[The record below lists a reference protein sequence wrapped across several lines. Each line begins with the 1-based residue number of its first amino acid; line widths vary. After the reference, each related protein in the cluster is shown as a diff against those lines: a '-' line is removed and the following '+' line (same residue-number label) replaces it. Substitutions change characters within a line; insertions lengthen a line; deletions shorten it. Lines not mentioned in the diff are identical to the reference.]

1 MHVNPV
7 LVAGGGPAGL
17 TAALELSRAGV
28 PVVVHDAES
37 AVGGIARTETYRGY
51 RFDIGGHRFYTKVAE
66 VERLWHELLDRELIR
81 VPRLSRIFH
90 RGRYYA
96 YPLQLPNVLR
106 NLGLIESARM
116 TSSYLRARLQP
127 ADPEETLEDW
137 VVNRFG
143 QRLYQTFF
151 KTYTEK
157 VWGLPCNVIRADW
170 AAQRIRGLSF
180 TRAVS
185 HAIFRGGKTTSL
197 VSDFQ
202 YPRLGPGQMWER
214 AAEVITATGGTVKLR
229 SRVVGLHHSEGRI
242 TSATLECGGERQRIA
257 VSNVISSMPLPALTK
272 ALAPTIDSQTIEAA
286 SRLRFRDFLIVVL
299 IVNRKEL
306 FPDNW
311 LYIHSPD
318 VKVGRIQNFKNWSA
332 AMVPD
337 ASTTSLGME
346 YFCSADDDVW
356 GAADA
361 DLISMATSEI
371 HQLGLAPAGTIVDGC
386 VIRQRKAYPVYDD
399 TYRMHVDRIREGLA
413 PFTNLQTIGRNG
425 MHRYN
430 NQDHSML
437 TGMLA
442 ARNVLG
448 ERHDLWDVNT
458 ERSYY
463 EEQQVTQ
470 ERAG

>member
-1 MHVNPV
+1 MRVNPV
-7 LVAGGGPAGL
+7 LVAGAGPAGL

-28 PVVVHDAES
+28 PVVVHEADPS
-37 AVGGIARTETYRGY
+37 VGGIARTESYRGY
-51 RFDIGGHRFYTKVAE
+51 RFDIGGHRFYTKVDE
-66 VERLWHELLDRELIR
+66 VERLWIELLGDELIR
-81 VPRLSRIFH
+81 VPRLSRIFYQ
-90 RGRYYA
+90 GRYYA
-96 YPLQLPNVLR
+96 YPLQLPNVVR
-106 NLGLIESARM
+106 NLGVLESARM
-116 TSSYLRARLQP
+116 TSSYLRARLSP

-143 QRLYQTFF
+143 ERLYRTFF

-157 VWGLPCNVIRADW
+157 VWGLPCSVIRADW

-185 HAIFRGGKTTSL
+185 HAIFRGGQTTSL
-197 VSDFQ
+197 VGEFL

-214 AAEVITATGGTVKLR
+214 AAAVITAAGGTVKLQ
-229 SRVVGLHHSEGRI
+229 SRVVGLHHTDGRI
-242 TSATLECGGERQRIA
+242 TSATLESAGQRQTIP
-257 VSNVISSMPLPALTK
+257 VSDVISSMPLPALARTLSP
-272 ALAPTIDSQTIEAA
+272 AVDAATLAAA

-299 IVNRKEL
+299 IVNRRDL

-337 ASTTSLGME
+337 PATTSVGME

-356 GAADA
+356 ARSDA
-361 DLISMATSEI
+361 ELIAMATGEI
-371 HQLGLAPAGTIVDGC
+371 DQLGLAPAGAVVDGC
-386 VIRQRKAYPVYDD
+386 VIRQAKAYPVYDD
-399 TYRMHVDRIREGLA
+399 AYREQVERIRRGVA
-413 PFTNLQTIGRNG
+413 AFTNLQTIGRNG

-442 ARNVLG
+442 ARNVMG
-448 ERHDLWDVNT
+448 EQHDLWDVNT

-463 EEQQVTQ
+463 EEQQVAR

>member
-1 MHVNPV
+1 VRAPV
-7 LVAGGGPAGL
+7 LIAGAGPAGL
-17 TAALELSRAGV
+17 TAAFELTRAGV
-28 PVVVHDAES
+28 AVDVHEAEH

-51 RFDIGGHRFYTKVAE
+51 RFDIGGHRFYTKVPE
-66 VERLWHELLDRELIR
+66 IEQLWQDWLGSELLL
-81 VPRLSRIFH
+81 VSRLSRIFYE
-90 RGRYYA
+90 GRYYA
-96 YPLQLPNVLR
+96 YPLQLPNVVR
-106 NLGLIESARM
+106 NLGLFESARM

-143 QRLYQTFF
+143 QRLYKTFF

-157 VWGLPCNVIRADW
+157 VWGLPCSVIRADW

-185 HAIFRGGKTTSL
+185 HALFRSGRTTSL
-197 VSDFQ
+197 VGQFL

-214 AAEVITATGGTVKLR
+214 AAELVTAAGGEVHLH
-229 SRVVGLHHSEGRI
+229 SRVVALHHRNGRI
-242 TSATLECGGERQRIA
+242 TEATVESGAERRSIP
-257 VSNVISSMPLPALTK
+257 VSDVISTMPLPALAS
-272 ALAPTIDSQTIEAA
+272 ALRPAPDRRTLEAA
-286 SRLRFRDFLIVVL
+286 GRLRFRDFLIVVL
-299 IVNRKEL
+299 IVNRRDL

-318 VKVGRIQNFKNWSA
+318 VRVGRIQNFRNWSA

-337 ASTTSLGME
+337 SSTTSLGME

-356 GAADA
+356 TRSDA
-361 DLISMATSEI
+361 DLIRMATAEI
-371 HQLGLAPAGTIVDGC
+371 DTLGLAPSAAIVDGC
-386 VIRQRKAYPVYDD
+386 VIRQPRAYPVYDAA
-399 TYRMHVDRIREGLA
+399 YRTHVAELRRGLSGIV
-413 PFTNLQTIGRNG
+413 NLQTVGRNG

-437 TGMLA
+437 TGLLA

-448 ERHDLWDVNT
+448 EQHDLWEVNT

-463 EEQQVTQ
+463 EEQQVAA

>member
-7 LVAGGGPAGL
+7 LVAGAGPAGL
-17 TAALELSRAGV
+17 TAALELSRTGV
-28 PVVVHDAES
+28 PVTVHEAEG
-37 AVGGIARTETYRGY
+37 AVGGIARTEMYRGY
-51 RFDIGGHRFYTKVAE
+51 RFDIGGHRFYTKVTE
-66 VERLWHELLDRELIR
+66 IERLWHELLGHELIR
-81 VPRLSRIFH
+81 VPRLSRIFYQ
-90 RGRYYA
+90 GRYYA
-96 YPLQLPNVLR
+96 YPLQLPNVVR
-106 NLGLIESARM
+106 NLGLVESTRM
-116 TSSYLRARLQP
+116 TASYLRARLRP
-127 ADPEETLEDW
+127 AAPEETLEDW

-143 QRLYQTFF
+143 RRLYQTFF

-157 VWGLPCNVIRADW
+157 VWGLPCSVIRADW

-185 HAIFRGGKTTSL
+185 HAIFGGGQTTSL
-197 VSDFQ
+197 VGDFQ

-214 AAEVITATGGTVKLR
+214 AAEVITAAGGTVTLG
-229 SRVVGLHHSEGRI
+229 SRVVALHHSDGRI
-242 TSATLECGGERQRIA
+242 TSATMECGGDRQRIA
-257 VSNVISSMPLPALTK
+257 VSDVISSMPLPALTK

-299 IVNRKEL
+299 IVNRTKL

-337 ASTTSLGME
+337 PSTTSLGME
-346 YFCSADDDVW
+346 YFCVADDDVW
-356 GAADA
+356 RRTDA

-371 HQLGLAPAGTIVDGC
+371 DQLGLAPAGAIVDGC

-399 TYRMHVDRIREGLA
+399 TYRLQVDRVRHGLA
-413 PFTNLQTIGRNG
+413 AFTNLQTIGRNG

-437 TGMLA
+437 TGLLA
-442 ARNVLG
+442 ARNVRG
-448 ERHDLWDVNT
+448 EQHDLWDVNT

>member
-1 MHVNPV
+1 VGTPPA
-7 LVAGGGPAGL
+7 LIAGAGPAGL
-17 TAALELSRAGV
+17 TAAHELAHAGRTV
-28 PVVVHDAES
+28 EVHEADH
-37 AVGGIARTETYRGY
+37 AVGGIARTETHHGY
-51 RFDIGGHRFYTKVAE
+51 RFDIGGHRFYTKVDE
-66 VERLWHELLDRELIR
+66 IEQLWRHWLGPELLD
-81 VPRLSRIFH
+81 VPRLSRIFYE
-90 RGRYYA
+90 GQFYA
-96 YPLQLPNVLR
+96 YPLQLPNVVR
-106 NLGLIESARM
+106 NLGLVESARM

-127 ADPEETLEDW
+127 SVPEETLEDW

-143 QRLYQTFF
+143 QRLYETFF

-185 HAIFRGGKTTSL
+185 HAIFGGGRTTSL
-197 VSDFQ
+197 VGQFF
-202 YPRLGPGQMWER
+202 YPRLGPGQMWEK
-214 AAEVITATGGTVKLR
+214 AAALVAAAGSTVRLH
-229 SRVVGLHHSEGRI
+229 SRVVALHHRDRRI
-242 TSATLECGGERQRIA
+242 TDATVESGAERRTFP
-257 VSNVISSMPLPALTK
+257 VSDVISTMPLPALVR
-272 ALAPTIDSQTIEAA
+272 ALTPEVDAETLDAA

-299 IVNRKEL
+299 IVNRQDL

-318 VKVGRIQNFKNWSA
+318 VRVGRIQNFKNWSA

-337 ASTTSLGME
+337 PSTTSLGME
-346 YFCSADDDVW
+346 YFCSTADDVW
-356 GAADA
+356 RRSDR
-361 DLISMATSEI
+361 DLIAMASAEI
-371 HQLGLAPAGTIVDGC
+371 DALGLAPAAAIVDGC
-386 VIRQRKAYPVYDD
+386 VIRQPKAYPVYDD
-399 TYRMHVDRIREGLA
+399 AYRQHVERIRQTLA
-413 PFTNLQTIGRNG
+413 GFTNLQTVGRNG

-437 TGMLA
+437 TGLLA

-448 ERHDLWDVNT
+448 EEHDLWEVNT

-463 EEQQVTQ
+463 EEQRVAR